1 MNEMKSF
8 LPADTAFDH
17 AGARLTIDLGAIVA
31 NWKDLCRL
39 SGKARTAA
47 VMKAN
52 AYGLGAVEVGL
63 ALAAA
68 GCRDFFVATPEE
80 GSRLR
85 LVAPQARIFVL
96 NGVWRGVE
104 GPVLTDGLIPVL
116 GSMEQY
122 AFLRKIAPDHS
133 YALYVDTG
141 MNRLGLTVAQAA
153 LLAADPAMKPSL
165 VLSHLACS
173 DEPRHP
179 MNQRQCE
186 SFREV
191 TGLFAGV
198 ESSLCSSGGIFLGPD
213 YHFDLTRP
221 GISLYGGEAVI
232 GMQNRMRP
240 VVKAEARILQ
250 IRNVETGEFASYGAA
265 HRFERA
271 SRIAIVG
278 AGYADGWQRAL
289 SGAGTALRQNGSSG
303 ACGFIVGERVPLIGR
318 ITMDLTTFD
327 ISHIPEERVR
337 TGDYV
342 ELFGPNINLDEA
354 AHAAGTIGYE
364 MLTSLGQRY
373 ARRYA

>member
-8 LPADTAFDH
+8 LPADAAFDH
-17 AGARLTIDLGAIVA
+17 ASARLTVDLGAIVA

-47 VMKAN
+47 VMKAD
-52 AYGLGAVEVGL
+52 AYGLGAAEVGL

-68 GCRDFFVATPEE
+68 GCRDFFVATPDE

-85 LVAPQARIFVL
+85 RMAPEARIFVL

-104 GPVLTDGLIPVL
+104 TPVLADGLIPVV

-122 AFLRKIAPDHS
+122 AFLRTAAPDHP

-141 MNRLGLTVAQAA
+141 MNRLGLTVAAA
-153 LLAADPAMKPSL
+153 ASLAADPALKPGL

-173 DEPRHP
+173 DEPHHP

-191 TGLFAGV
+191 TRLFKGI
-198 ESSLCSSGGIFLGPD
+198 ESSLCNSGGILLGPD

-221 GISLYGGEAVI
+221 GISLYGGEAVT
-232 GMQNRMRP
+232 GMQNPMRP
-240 VVKAEARILQ
+240 VVTAEARILQ
-250 IRNVETGEFASYGAA
+250 IRDVRAGEAASYGAT
-265 HRFERA
+265 HRFERD

-278 AGYADGWQRAL
+278 AGYADGWHRAL
-289 SGAGTALRQNGSSG
+289 SGAGTVLRKHGSPG
-303 ACGFIVGERVPLIGR
+303 AFGFVAGVRVPMVGR
-318 ITMDLTTFD
+318 ITMDLATFD
-327 ISHIPEERVR
+327 IGDIAEDRVQ

-342 ELFGPNINLDEA
+342 ELFGPNISVDDA
-354 AHAAGTIGYE
+354 ARAAGTIGYE
-364 MLTSLGQRY
+364 LLTSLGLRY
-373 ARRYA
+373 ARRFF